1 MAQVLLPLVQCSQA
15 SPIYSNSIIMN
26 TDQNKPVATKQGLSM
41 NELFHEILKH
51 RRLYYKVMS
60 ITFVLAVIYVMSL
73 PNTYRCTVM
82 LAPEL
87 SSSSRS
93 GSLASIASSF
103 GIKLGSG
110 SMGNS
115 EALFPT
121 LYPDLMNSVAFRT
134 SLFSI
139 TVQREDD
146 STHTVMTY
154 YDYLK
159 DCQKRPW
166 WSMGIQAVFDGIK
179 SLSSQ
184 EENEKGKPAEVDPFR
199 LTKKQYAIAR
209 AISNKI
215 VCKVDKKTLVIRIDV
230 VDQDPLIAA
239 TIADSVQVR
248 LQKFIT
254 DYRTHKAR
262 IDLEYNQKLFVEAQE
277 RYEEARQRS
286 AAFSDA
292 NQKLF
297 LESVLS
303 ERTKLENEM
312 QLQYRT
318 YSQISAQLQLAEAKV
333 QEETPAFTILQPA
346 SVPLKKSGP
355 DRKKIVL
362 AFLFL
367 GFIGTTA
374 YMLYKEDEL
383 IPFLK
388 GLGGKKKK

>member
-1 MAQVLLPLVQCSQA
+1 
-15 SPIYSNSIIMN
+15 MN
-26 TDQNKPVATKQGLSM
+26 TDQNKPAVSKQGLSM
-41 NELFHEILKH
+41 NELFHEIIKH

-60 ITFVLAVIYVMSL
+60 ITLVLGVIYALSL
-73 PNTYRCTVM
+73 PKTYRCTVM

-87 SSSSRS
+87 SSTSRS

-134 SLFSI
+134 SLFPI

-159 DCQKRPW
+159 DGQKRPW
-166 WSMGIQAVFDGIK
+166 WSMGIKAVFDGIK
-179 SLSSQ
+179 SLFPQ
-184 EENEKGKPAEVDPFR
+184 KEKEEPTEVDPFR
-199 LTKKQYAIAR
+199 LTKKQDAIAK
-209 AISNKI
+209 IINKRV
-215 VCKVDKKTLVIRIDV
+215 VCDVDKKTLVITIDV

-239 TIADSVQVR
+239 TMADSVQVR

-262 IDLEYNQKLFVEAQE
+262 VDLEYNQKI
-277 RYEEARQRS
+277 YEEAKEQYEKARLKS

-297 LESVLS
+297 LESVRS

-312 QLQYRT
+312 QLQYRN
-318 YSQISAQLQLAEAKV
+318 YSQIATQLQLAEAKV
-333 QEETPAFTILQPA
+333 QEETPAFTLLQPA
-346 SVPLKKSGP
+346 SVPLEKSGP
-355 DRKKIVL
+355 NRKKILFV
-362 AFLFL
+362 FLFL
-367 GFIGTTA
+367 GFVGTTA
-374 YMLYKEDEL
+374 YMLHKEGEL

-388 GLGGKKKK
+388 GFGGKKK

>member
-1 MAQVLLPLVQCSQA
+1 
-15 SPIYSNSIIMN
+15 
-26 TDQNKPVATKQGLSM
+26 M
-41 NELFHEILKH
+41 NELFHEIIKH

-60 ITFVLAVIYVMSL
+60 ITLVLGVIYALSL
-73 PNTYRCTVM
+73 PKTYRCTVM

-87 SSSSRS
+87 SSTSRS

-134 SLFSI
+134 SLFPI

-159 DCQKRPW
+159 DGQKRPW
-166 WSMGIQAVFDGIK
+166 WSEGIKAVSDGIR
-179 SLSSQ
+179 SLFPL
-184 EENEKGKPAEVDPFR
+184 EEKEEPTEVDPFR
-199 LTKKQYAIAR
+199 LTKKQYAVVKAIA
-209 AISNKI
+209 KKV
-215 VCKVDKKTLVIRIDV
+215 VCDVDKKTLVITIDV

-239 TIADSVQVR
+239 TMADSVQVR

-262 IDLEYNQKLFVEAQE
+262 VDLEYNQKI
-277 RYEEARQRS
+277 YEEAKEQYEKARLKS

-297 LESVLS
+297 LESVRS

-312 QLQYRT
+312 QLQYRN
-318 YSQISAQLQLAEAKV
+318 YSQIATQLQLAEAKV

-355 DRKKIVL
+355 NRKKILFV
-362 AFLFL
+362 FLFL
-367 GFIGTTA
+367 GFVGTTA
-374 YMLYKEDEL
+374 YMLHKEGEL

-388 GLGGKKKK
+388 GLGGKKK

>member
-1 MAQVLLPLVQCSQA
+1 
-15 SPIYSNSIIMN
+15 MN
-26 TDQNKPVATKQGLSM
+26 TDQNKPAVSKQGLSM
-41 NELFHEILKH
+41 NDLFKEIIKH

-60 ITFVLAVIYVMSL
+60 ITLVLGVIYALSL
-73 PNTYRCTVM
+73 PKTYRCTVM

-87 SSSSRS
+87 SSTSRS

-134 SLFSI
+134 SLFPI
-139 TVQREDD
+139 TVQREND

-159 DCQKRPW
+159 DGQKRPW
-166 WSMGIQAVFDGIK
+166 WSMGIKAVFDGIK
-179 SLSSQ
+179 SLFPQ
-184 EENEKGKPAEVDPFR
+184 KEKEEPTEVDPFR
-199 LTKKQYAIAR
+199 LTKKQDAIAK
-209 AISNKI
+209 IINKRV
-215 VCKVDKKTLVIRIDV
+215 VCDVDKKTLVITIDV

-239 TIADSVQVR
+239 TMADSVQVR

-262 IDLEYNQKLFVEAQE
+262 VDLEYNQKI
-277 RYEEARQRS
+277 YEEAKEQYEKARLKS

-297 LESVLS
+297 LESVRS

-312 QLQYRT
+312 QLQYRN
-318 YSQISAQLQLAEAKV
+318 YSQIATQLQLAEAKV
-333 QEETPAFTILQPA
+333 QEETPAFTLLQPA
-346 SVPLKKSGP
+346 SVPLEKSGP
-355 DRKKIVL
+355 NRKKILFV
-362 AFLFL
+362 FLFL
-367 GFIGTTA
+367 GFVGTTA
-374 YMLYKEDEL
+374 YMLHKEGEL

-388 GLGGKKKK
+388 GFGGKKK

>member
-1 MAQVLLPLVQCSQA
+1 
-15 SPIYSNSIIMN
+15 MN
-26 TDQNKPVATKQGLSM
+26 TDQNKPAVSKPGLSM
-41 NELFHEILKH
+41 NELFQMALKH
-51 RRLYYKVMS
+51 RRLYYKVMA
-60 ITFVLAVIYVMSL
+60 ITFVLAVIYAMSL
-73 PNTYRCTVM
+73 PSTYRCTVM

-93 GSLASIASSF
+93 SSLSSIASSF

-110 SMGNS
+110 NLGNS

-134 SLFSI
+134 SLFPI

-159 DCQKRPW
+159 DGQKRPW
-166 WSMGIQAVFDGIK
+166 WSMGIKAVFEAIS
-179 SLSSQ
+179 SLFPKKDK
-184 EENEKGKPAEVDPFR
+184 EEPTEVDPFR
-199 LTKKQYAIAR
+199 LTKKQYAVAK
-209 AISNKI
+209 AISKKI
-215 VCKVDKKTLVIRIDV
+215 VCDVDKKTLVITIDV

-239 TIADSVQVR
+239 TMADSVQVR

-262 IDLEYNQKLFVEAQE
+262 VDLEYNQKI
-277 RYEEARQRS
+277 YEEAKDLYEKARLKS

-297 LESVLS
+297 LESVRS

-312 QLQYRT
+312 QLQYRN
-318 YSQISAQLQLAEAKV
+318 YSQIATQLQLAEAKV

-355 DRKKIVL
+355 SRKKIVL
-362 AFLFL
+362 VFLFL
-367 GFIGTTA
+367 GFIGATV
-374 YMLYKEDEL
+374 YMLHKEGEL
-383 IPFLK
+383 VPFLK
-388 GLGGKKKK
+388 GLAGNKG

>member
-1 MAQVLLPLVQCSQA
+1 
-15 SPIYSNSIIMN
+15 MN
-26 TDQNKPVATKQGLSM
+26 TDQNKPAVSKQGLSM
-41 NELFHEILKH
+41 NELFHEIIKH

-60 ITFVLAVIYVMSL
+60 ITFVLAIIYAMSL
-73 PNTYRCTVM
+73 PKTYRCTVM

-87 SSSSRS
+87 SSTSRS

-134 SLFSI
+134 SLFPI

-159 DCQKRPW
+159 DGQKRPW
-166 WSMGIQAVFDGIK
+166 WSEGIKAVSDGIR
-179 SLSSQ
+179 SLFPL
-184 EENEKGKPAEVDPFR
+184 EEKEEPTEVDPFR
-199 LTKKQYAIAR
+199 LTKKQYAVVKAIA
-209 AISNKI
+209 KKV
-215 VCKVDKKTLVIRIDV
+215 VCDVDKKTLVITIDV

-239 TIADSVQVR
+239 TMADSVQVR

-262 IDLEYNQKLFVEAQE
+262 VDLEYNQKI
-277 RYEEARQRS
+277 YEEAKEQYEKARLKS

-297 LESVLS
+297 LESVRS

-312 QLQYRT
+312 QLQYRN
-318 YSQISAQLQLAEAKV
+318 YSQIATQLQLAEAKV

-355 DRKKIVL
+355 NRKKILFV
-362 AFLFL
+362 FLFL
-367 GFIGTTA
+367 GFVGTTA
-374 YMLYKEDEL
+374 YMLHKEGEL

-388 GLGGKKKK
+388 GLGGKKK

>member
-1 MAQVLLPLVQCSQA
+1 
-15 SPIYSNSIIMN
+15 
-26 TDQNKPVATKQGLSM
+26 M
-41 NELFHEILKH
+41 NELFQEILKH

-73 PNTYRCTVM
+73 PKTYRCTVM

-87 SSSSRS
+87 ASTSRS
-93 GSLASIASSF
+93 GSLSSIASSF

-110 SMGNS
+110 NMGNS

-134 SLFSI
+134 SLFPI

-159 DCQKRPW
+159 DGQKRPW
-166 WSMGIQAVFDGIK
+166 WSMGIKAVLEAIV
-179 SLSSQ
+179 SLFPQ
-184 EENEKGKPAEVDPFR
+184 EEKEEPTEVDPFR
-199 LTKKQYAIAR
+199 LTKKQYAVVK
-209 AISNKI
+209 AINKRV
-215 VCKVDKKTLVIRIDV
+215 VCDVDKKTLVITIDV

-239 TIADSVQVR
+239 TMADSVQVR

-262 IDLEYNQKLFVEAQE
+262 VDLEYNQKIFVEAQE
-277 RYEEARQRS
+277 RYEEARRKS

-297 LESVLS
+297 LESARS

-312 QLQYRT
+312 QLQYRN
-318 YSQISAQLQLAEAKV
+318 YSQIAAQLQLAEAKV

-355 DRKKIVL
+355 GRKKIVL
-362 AFLFL
+362 VFLFL
-367 GFIGTTA
+367 GFIGTTV
-374 YMLYKEDEL
+374 YMLHKEGEL

-388 GLGGKKKK
+388 GLAGNKG

>member
-1 MAQVLLPLVQCSQA
+1 
-15 SPIYSNSIIMN
+15 MN
-26 TDQNKPVATKQGLSM
+26 IDQNKPVATKQGLSM
-41 NELFHEILKH
+41 NELFHEIRKH

-60 ITFVLAVIYVMSL
+60 ITFVLAVIYAMSL
-73 PNTYRCTVM
+73 PKTYRCTVM

-93 GSLASIASSF
+93 GSLSSIASSF

-110 SMGNS
+110 SLGNS

-134 SLFSI
+134 SLFPI

-159 DCQKRPW
+159 DGQKSPW
-166 WSMGIQAVFDGIK
+166 WSMGIKAVFDGIK
-179 SLSSQ
+179 SLFPQ
-184 EENEKGKPAEVDPFR
+184 KEKEEPAEVDPFR
-199 LTKKQYAIAR
+199 LTKKQFAIAK
-209 AISNKI
+209 AISKKV
-215 VCKVDKKTLVIRIDV
+215 VCDVDKKTLVITIDV

-239 TIADSVQVR
+239 TMADSVQVR

-262 IDLEYNQKLFVEAQE
+262 VDLEYNQKLYVEAQE
-277 RYEEARQRS
+277 RYEEARRRS

-297 LESVLS
+297 LESVRS

-318 YSQISAQLQLAEAKV
+318 YSQIAAQLQLAEAKV

>member
-1 MAQVLLPLVQCSQA
+1 
-15 SPIYSNSIIMN
+15 MN
-26 TDQNKPVATKQGLSM
+26 TDQNKPAVSKQGLSM
-41 NELFHEILKH
+41 NELFHEIIKH

-60 ITFVLAVIYVMSL
+60 ITLVLGVIYALSL
-73 PNTYRCTVM
+73 PKTYRCTVM

-87 SSSSRS
+87 SSTSRS

-134 SLFSI
+134 SLFPI

-159 DCQKRPW
+159 DGQKRPW
-166 WSMGIQAVFDGIK
+166 WSMGIKAVFDGIK
-179 SLSSQ
+179 SLFPQ
-184 EENEKGKPAEVDPFR
+184 KEKKEPTEVNPFR
-199 LTKKQYAIAR
+199 LTKKQDAIAK
-209 AISNKI
+209 IINKRV
-215 VCKVDKKTLVIRIDV
+215 VCDVDKKTLVITIDV

-239 TIADSVQVR
+239 TMADSVQVR

-262 IDLEYNQKLFVEAQE
+262 VDLEYNRKI
-277 RYEEARQRS
+277 YEEAKDQYEKARLKS

-297 LESVLS
+297 LESVRS

-312 QLQYRT
+312 QLQYRN
-318 YSQISAQLQLAEAKV
+318 YSQIATQLQLAEAKV

-355 DRKKIVL
+355 NRKKILFV
-362 AFLFL
+362 FLFL
-367 GFIGTTA
+367 GFVGTTA
-374 YMLYKEDEL
+374 YMLHKEGEL

-388 GLGGKKKK
+388 GLGGKKK

>member
-1 MAQVLLPLVQCSQA
+1 
-15 SPIYSNSIIMN
+15 MN
-26 TDQNKPVATKQGLSM
+26 TEQKITQEHNTAISM
-41 NELFHEILKH
+41 KDVFQDILKH

-60 ITFVLAVIYVMSL
+60 LTFIIAVIYAFSI
-73 PNTYRCTVM
+73 PKAYRCTVM

-87 SSSSRS
+87 ASTSRS
-93 GSLASIASSF
+93 GSLSSIASSF

-110 SMGNS
+110 TLGNS

-134 SLFSI
+134 SLFPI

-154 YDYLK
+154 YDYL
-159 DCQKRPW
+159 CEGQKRPW
-166 WSMGIQAVFDGIK
+166 WSTGINAVFDGIK
-179 SLSSQ
+179 SLFPQ
-184 EENEKGKPAEVDPFR
+184 KEKDEPTEVNPFR
-199 LTKKQYAIAR
+199 LTKKQYAVTKAIAKR
-209 AISNKI
+209 V
-215 VCKVDKKTLVIRIDV
+215 VCDVDKKTLVITIDV

-239 TIADSVQVR
+239 TMADSVQVR

-262 IDLEYNQKLFVEAQE
+262 VDLEYNQKLYVEAQE
-277 RYEEARQRS
+277 RYEEARRRS
-286 AAFSDA
+286 AAFTDA

-297 LESVLS
+297 LESVRS

-318 YSQISAQLQLAEAKV
+318 YSQIAAQLQLAEAKV

-346 SVPLKKSGP
+346 SVPLQKSGP
-355 DRKKIVL
+355 GRKKILLV
-362 AFLFL
+362 FLFL

-374 YMLYKEDEL
+374 YMLHKEGKL
-383 IPFLK
+383 IPFLV
-388 GLGGKKKK
+388 GLGSSKKPKNMRTT

>member
-1 MAQVLLPLVQCSQA
+1 MK
-15 SPIYSNSIIMN
+15 
-26 TDQNKPVATKQGLSM
+26 TDQNKTTVSKQGLSM
-41 NELFHEILKH
+41 NELFHKILNH

-60 ITFVLAVIYVMSL
+60 VTFILAVIIVISL
-73 PNTYRCTVM
+73 PNTYKCTVM

-87 SSSSRS
+87 TSTSRS

-110 SMGNS
+110 SLGNS

-134 SLFSI
+134 SLFPI

-159 DCQKRPW
+159 DGQKHPW
-166 WSMGIQAVFDGIK
+166 WSMGIKVVFEAIR
-179 SLSSQ
+179 SLFPQ
-184 EENEKGKPAEVDPFR
+184 KEKEDSIEVNPFR
-199 LTKKQYAIAR
+199 LTKKQYAIVK
-209 AISNKI
+209 AIGKKI
-215 VCKVDKKTLVIRIDV
+215 VCDVDKKTLVITIEV

-239 TIADSVQVR
+239 TMADSVQVR
-248 LQKFIT
+248 LQRFIT

-262 IDLEYNQKLFVEAQE
+262 VDLEYNEKLFLEAQE
-277 RYEEARQRS
+277 RYEKARQRC

-297 LESVLS
+297 LASARS

-318 YSQISAQLQLAEAKV
+318 YSQIAAQLQLAEAKV

-346 SVPLKKSGP
+346 FVPLKKHGP
-355 DRKKIVL
+355 SRKKIIFVI
-362 AFLFL
+362 LFL

>member
-1 MAQVLLPLVQCSQA
+1 
-15 SPIYSNSIIMN
+15 MN
-26 TDQNKPVATKQGLSM
+26 TDQNKPAVSKPGLSL
-41 NELFHEILKH
+41 NELFQMAIKH
-51 RRLYYKVMS
+51 RRLYYLVMS
-60 ITFVLAVIYVMSL
+60 ITFVLAVIYAMSL
-73 PNTYRCTVM
+73 PSIYRCTVM

-93 GSLASIASSF
+93 GSLSSIASSF

-110 SMGNS
+110 TMGNS

-134 SLFSI
+134 SLFPI

-154 YDYLK
+154 YDYLSTG
-159 DCQKRPW
+159 QKRPW
-166 WSMGIQAVFDGIK
+166 WSEGINAFFGAIN
-179 SLSSQ
+179 SLFPQ
-184 EENEKGKPAEVDPFR
+184 KEKKEEPTEVNPFR
-199 LTKKQYAIAR
+199 LTKKQYAVAK
-209 AISNKI
+209 AISKKI
-215 VCKVDKKTLVIRIDV
+215 VCDVDKKTLVITIDV

-239 TIADSVQVR
+239 TMADSVQVR

-262 IDLEYNQKLFVEAQE
+262 VDLEYNQKI
-277 RYEEARQRS
+277 YEEAKDLYEKARRKS

-297 LESVLS
+297 LESVRS

-312 QLQYRT
+312 QLQYRN
-318 YSQISAQLQLAEAKV
+318 YSQIATQLQLAEAKV

-355 DRKKIVL
+355 SRKKIVL
-362 AFLFL
+362 VFLFL
-367 GFIGTTA
+367 GFVGATV
-374 YMLYKEDEL
+374 YMLHKEGEL
-383 IPFLK
+383 VPFLK
-388 GLGGKKKK
+388 GLAGNKE

>member
-1 MAQVLLPLVQCSQA
+1 
-15 SPIYSNSIIMN
+15 MN
-26 TDQNKPVATKQGLSM
+26 TDQNKPAVSKQGLSM
-41 NELFHEILKH
+41 NDLFKEIIKH

-60 ITFVLAVIYVMSL
+60 ITLVLGVIYALSL
-73 PNTYRCTVM
+73 PKTYRCTVM

-87 SSSSRS
+87 SSTSRS

-134 SLFSI
+134 SLFPI

-159 DCQKRPW
+159 DGQKRPW
-166 WSMGIQAVFDGIK
+166 WSEGIKAVFDGIR
-179 SLSSQ
+179 SLFPI
-184 EENEKGKPAEVDPFR
+184 EEEEPTEVDPFR
-199 LTKKQYAIAR
+199 LTKKQYAVVKAIAE
-209 AISNKI
+209 KV
-215 VCKVDKKTLVIRIDV
+215 VCDVDKKTLVITIDV

-239 TIADSVQVR
+239 TMADSVQVR

-262 IDLEYNQKLFVEAQE
+262 VDLEYNQKI
-277 RYEEARQRS
+277 YEEAKEQYEKARLKS

-297 LESVLS
+297 LESVRS

-312 QLQYRT
+312 QLQYRN
-318 YSQISAQLQLAEAKV
+318 YSQIATQLQLAEAKV

-355 DRKKIVL
+355 NRKKILFV
-362 AFLFL
+362 FLFL
-367 GFIGTTA
+367 GFVGTTA
-374 YMLYKEDEL
+374 YMLHKEGEL

-388 GLGGKKKK
+388 GLGGKKK